1 MEPGEMPQ
9 GEAAEGQ
16 EVEGGD
22 VQSQAME
29 MVKNLSGGL
38 TMFSQMIAQMPE
50 VDPADIEAAETLVTQ
65 FQSLVQKLAGGGG
78 DAAPQ
83 AQGAKAVPV
92 QSMAGKPMGPAG
104 V

>member
-1 MEPGEMPQ
+1 MEQPQ
-9 GEAAEGQ
+9 GEMVEGQ
-16 EVEGGD
+16 EAEGGD
-22 VQSQAME
+22 VQSEAME

-50 VDPADIEAAETLVTQ
+50 VDPADIEAAEALVTQ
-65 FQSLVQKLAGGGG
+65 FQSLVQKLAGGG